1 MFTFTLCMLIFYISP
16 IEVICILGLQTTV
29 ADAIRVVFYQKW
41 PYLYKGHF
49 WTVSNKVGSCLLH
62 CSFVVLV
69 IFFPLFLSQSHSVF
83 GIHNHVRRIY
93 LEFRF
98 FSSWITC
105 AYLHIHIATSYHSS
119 KQLVSFKVGI
129 LVVTWWVQ
137 FLTVALTSHPFHWTW
152 K

>member
-69 IFFPLFLSQSHSVF
+69 IFFPLFLSLSQSHSVF

-98 FSSWITC
+98 FFKLNNLCLFTYTYSYILPFFETASQFQSW
-105 AYLHIHIATSYHSS
+105 H
-119 KQLVSFKVGI
+119 LVW
-129 LVVTWWVQ
+129 L
-137 FLTVALTSHPFHWTW
+137 
-152 K
+152 

>member
-1 MFTFTLCMLIFYISP
+1 MFTFTLCMLIFYISIP
-16 IEVICILGLQTTV
+16 LEIICILGLQTTV
-29 ADAIRVVFYQKW
+29 ADAIGVVFYQKW

-69 IFFPLFLSQSHSVF
+69 IFFPLFLSLSQSHSVF

-98 FSSWITC
+98 FFQLNNLCLFTYTYSYILPFFETASQFQSW
-105 AYLHIHIATSYHSS
+105 H
-119 KQLVSFKVGI
+119 LVW
-129 LVVTWWVQ
+129 L
-137 FLTVALTSHPFHWTW
+137 
-152 K
+152 